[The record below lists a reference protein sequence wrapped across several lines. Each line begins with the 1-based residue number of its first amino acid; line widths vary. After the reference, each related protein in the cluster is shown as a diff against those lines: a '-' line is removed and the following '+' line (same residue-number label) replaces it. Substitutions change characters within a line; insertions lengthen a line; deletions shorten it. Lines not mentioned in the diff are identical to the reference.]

1 MLDPVSNSLNSFM
14 KEMYGDQFGE
24 FGDLM
29 VKDLQL
35 FTNGVMIVSINVSMR
50 FATWSSLLP
59 VNVNYKMLL
68 TV

>member
-24 FGDLM
+24 FEVLM

>member
-24 FGDLM
+24 FGVLM

>member
-14 KEMYGDQFGE
+14 KEMYRDQFGE
-24 FGDLM
+24 FGVLM

-50 FATWSSLLP
+50 FAT
-59 VNVNYKMLL
+59 
-68 TV
+68 